1 VEASGL
7 LAPTPPPSHEPP
19 GSSGPSFG
27 TIARVFFTLVLF
39 AGALYLIYLVRD
51 VAVLLFIAL
60 FLAVALGPAVDFF
73 HRRKLPRAASILL
86 VYLLGLITVF
96 LIGLLVVPPIVDQVR
111 DVAKKAPQ
119 YIQDIRNNPTLR
131 EYDDKYKITQ
141 KLEQQA
147 NKLPSVLGSAAGT
160 LQSVTVGVFSAA
172 VKLIA
177 VLSITFFLLLDGQR
191 LTTFLFGLIR
201 SDREERFRHL
211 AGQVYGAVA
220 GYVAGN
226 LIISVVAGLVTYATL
241 ELLGVPFAVPLAV
254 LVAFLDLIPL
264 VGATIG
270 AVVVGLV
277 SLFVDFPTATIVW
290 IIVAVVYQQLENHI
304 VQPIVYRETVDVR
317 PLVVIVSILI
327 GAALLGVLGALV
339 AIPVAATVQ
348 IILRDWWERRQ
359 QLKTEDVILPPGI
372 EDEGPAPE
380 PG

>member
-1 VEASGL
+1 VA
-7 LAPTPPPSHEPP
+7 AT
-19 GSSGPSFG
+19 GPSFR
-27 TIARVFFTLVLF
+27 TLARIFFTLVLF
-39 AGALYLIYLVRD
+39 AGALYLVYLIRD
-51 VAVLLFIAL
+51 VVVLLFIAI

-86 VYLLGLITVF
+86 VYLLGLLTVF

-111 DVAKKAPQ
+111 DVARKAPQ
-119 YIQDIRNNPTLR
+119 YIQDIRDNKTLR

-141 KLEQQA
+141 KLEEQA

-191 LTTFLFGLIR
+191 LMNFLFGLIR
-201 SDREERFRHL
+201 PDRETRVRGL

-226 LIISVVAGLVTYATL
+226 LIISVVAGLVTYTTL

-270 AVVVGLV
+270 AVFVGLIT
-277 SLFVDFPTATIVW
+277 LFVDFPTATIVW
-290 IIVAVVYQQLENHI
+290 IIVIVVYQQLENHI
-304 VQPIVYRETVDVR
+304 VQPIVYRQTVDVR

-348 IILRDWWERRQ
+348 ILIRDWWERRQ
-359 QLKTEDVILPPGI
+359 QHRSDDVVLPPDV
-372 EDEGPAPE
+372 EPE
-380 PG
+380 AG

>member
-1 VEASGL
+1 VEASGVR
-7 LAPTPPPSHEPP
+7 APSPPQQGPS
-19 GSSGPSFG
+19 GSNGPSFR
-27 TIARVFFTLVLF
+27 TLARIFFTLVLF
-39 AGALYLIYLVRD
+39 AGALYLVYLIRD
-51 VAVLLFIAL
+51 VAVLLFISL

-86 VYLLGLITVF
+86 VYLLGILAVF
-96 LIGLLVVPPIVDQVR
+96 LVGLLVVPPIVSQVR
-111 DVAKKAPQ
+111 EVARKAPQ
-119 YIQDIRNNPTLR
+119 YIRDIRNNKTLR

-147 NKLPSVLGSAAGT
+147 SKLPSVLGTAAGT

-177 VLSITFFLLLDGQR
+177 VLSLTFFLLLDGQR
-191 LTTFLFGLIR
+191 LTTFLFGVMR
-201 SDREERFRHL
+201 PDREERFRGL
-211 AGQVYGAVA
+211 ATQVYGAVA

-226 LIISVVAGLVTYATL
+226 LIISVLAGLVTYATL

-277 SLFVDFPTATIVW
+277 TLFVDFPTATIVW
-290 IIVAVVYQQLENHI
+290 VIVAVVYQQAENHI
-304 VQPIVYRETVDVR
+304 VQPIVYRQTVDVR

-348 IILRDWWERRQ
+348 IVLRDWWERRQ
-359 QLKTEDVILPPGI
+359 RTRTDDVIPPPDVG
-372 EDEGPAPE
+372 PE
-380 PG
+380 PEG

>member
-1 VEASGL
+1 VEASGAA
-7 LAPTPPPSHEPP
+7 APTPSPQGRPPRSR
-19 GSSGPSFG
+19 SPSFF
-27 TIARVFFTLVLF
+27 TLARVFFTLVLF
-39 AGALYLIYLVRD
+39 AGALYLVYLVRD
-51 VAVLLFIAL
+51 VVVLLFISA

-73 HRRKLPRAASILL
+73 NRRRIPRPASILL
-86 VYLLGLITVF
+86 VYLLGLLAVF
-96 LIGLLVVPPIVDQVR
+96 LVGLLVVPPIVTQVQ
-111 DVAKKAPQ
+111 DIAKKAPQ
-119 YIQDIRNNPTLR
+119 YIRDIRNNKTLR
-131 EYDDKYKITQ
+131 EYDDKYKITE
-141 KLEQQA
+141 KLKQQA

-160 LQSVTVGVFSAA
+160 LQSVTVGVFSTA

-191 LTTFLFGLIR
+191 LANFLFGLLSR
-201 SDREERFRHL
+201 EREDRYRRV
-211 AGQVYGAVA
+211 ATQVYGAVA

-241 ELLGVPFAVPLAV
+241 ELLGVPFAVPLSV

-277 SLFVDFPTATIVW
+277 TLFVDFPTATIVW
-290 IIVAVVYQQLENHI
+290 VIVAVVYQQAENHI

-348 IILRDWWERRQ
+348 IILRDWWQRRQ
-359 QLKTEDVILPPGI
+359 SHRGEHVVLPP
-372 EDEGPAPE
+372 EVEPE
-380 PG
+380 AG

>member
-1 VEASGL
+1 VA
-7 LAPTPPPSHEPP
+7 AT
-19 GSSGPSFG
+19 GPSFR
-27 TIARVFFTLVLF
+27 TLARIFFTLVLF
-39 AGALYLIYLVRD
+39 AGALYVIYLVRD
-51 VAVLLFIAL
+51 VVVLLFIAI

-86 VYLLGLITVF
+86 VYLLGLLTVF

-111 DVAKKAPQ
+111 DVARKAPQ
-119 YIQDIRNNPTLR
+119 YIQDIRENKTLR
-131 EYDDKYKITQ
+131 KYDDKYKITQ
-141 KLEQQA
+141 KLEEQA

-191 LTTFLFGLIR
+191 LMTFLFGLMR
-201 SDREERFRHL
+201 PDREARVRGL

-226 LIISVVAGLVTYATL
+226 LIISVVAGLVTYTTL

-270 AVVVGLV
+270 AVFVGLIT
-277 SLFVDFPTATIVW
+277 LFVDFPTATIVW
-290 IIVAVVYQQLENHI
+290 LIVIIVYQQLENHI
-304 VQPIVYRETVDVR
+304 VQPIVYRQTVDVR

-348 IILRDWWERRQ
+348 ILLRDWWERRQ
-359 QLKTEDVILPPGI
+359 RHRGADVVLPPDV
-372 EDEGPAPE
+372 EPE
-380 PG
+380 AG

>member
-1 VEASGL
+1 MA
-7 LAPTPPPSHEPP
+7 AT
-19 GSSGPSFG
+19 GPSFR
-27 TIARVFFTLVLF
+27 TLARIFFTLVLF
-39 AGALYLIYLVRD
+39 AGGLYLIYLIRD
-51 VAVLLFIAL
+51 VVVLLFIAI

-86 VYLLGLITVF
+86 VYLLGLLTVF

-111 DVAKKAPQ
+111 DVARKAPE
-119 YIQDIRNNPTLR
+119 YIKDIRDNKTLR

-147 NKLPSVLGSAAGT
+147 SKLPSVLGSAAGT

-191 LTTFLFGLIR
+191 LMTFLFGLMR
-201 SDREERFRHL
+201 PDREARVRGL

-226 LIISVVAGLVTYATL
+226 LIISVVAGLVTYTTL

-270 AVVVGLV
+270 AVFVGLIT
-277 SLFVDFPTATIVW
+277 LFVDFPTATIVW
-290 IIVAVVYQQLENHI
+290 IIVIVVYQQLENHI
-304 VQPIVYRETVDVR
+304 VQPIVYRQTVDVR
-317 PLVVIVSILI
+317 PLVVIVSILV

-348 IILRDWWERRQ
+348 ILLRDWWGRRQ
-359 QLKTEDVILPPGI
+359 RHRTDDVVLPP
-372 EDEGPAPE
+372 EVEPE
-380 PG
+380 AG

>member
-1 VEASGL
+1 MAEAPGL
-7 LAPTPPPSHEPP
+7 LAPPQPPSQPPPASK
-19 GSSGPSFG
+19 GPSFN
-27 TIARVFFTLVLF
+27 TLARVFFTLVLF
-39 AGALYLIYLVRD
+39 AGALYLVYLIRD
-51 VAVLLFIAL
+51 VVVLLFIAA
-60 FLAVALGPAVDFF
+60 FLSVALGPAVDFF
-73 HRRKLPRAASILL
+73 HRRRIPRAASILL
-86 VYLLGLITVF
+86 VYLMGLVAVF
-96 LIGLLVVPPIVDQVR
+96 LVGLLVVPPIVSQVE
-111 DVAKKAPQ
+111 DVAKQAPK

-147 NKLPSVLGSAAGT
+147 SKLPSVLGTAAGT

-177 VLSITFFLLLDGQR
+177 VLSITFFLLLDGER
-191 LTTFLFGLIR
+191 LTNFLFGLMR
-201 SDREERFRHL
+201 PEREARWRTV
-211 AGQVYGAVA
+211 GRQVYGAVA

-241 ELLGVPFAVPLAV
+241 ELLGVPFAVPLSV

-290 IIVAVVYQQLENHI
+290 IIVAIVYQQAENHI

-359 QLKTEDVILPPGI
+359 EHRAEHVLLPPDV
-372 EDEGPAPE
+372 EPE
-380 PG
+380 PE

>member
-7 LAPTPPPSHEPP
+7 LGASPPPPP
-19 GSSGPSFG
+19 PQPPSGSRGPSFA
-27 TIARVFFTLVLF
+27 TIARVFFSLVVL
-39 AGALYLIYLVRD
+39 AGGLYLVYLVRD
-51 VAVLLFIAL
+51 VAILLFISL

-73 HRRKLPRAASILL
+73 HRRKIPRAASILL
-86 VYLLGLITVF
+86 VYLLGLVAVF
-96 LIGLLVVPPIVDQVR
+96 LVGLLVVPPIVDQVR

-119 YIQDIRNNPTLR
+119 YIKDIRNNPTLR

-177 VLSITFFLLLDGQR
+177 VLSITFFLLLDGMR
-191 LTTFLFGLIR
+191 LTTFLFGLLR
-201 SDREERFRHL
+201 PDREQRYRRV

-226 LIISVVAGLVTYATL
+226 LIISLVAGLVTYATL

-270 AVVVGLV
+270 AVIATAVALLHSVPAGIAVVV
-277 SLFVDFPTATIVW
+277 FFI
-290 IIVAVVYQQLENHI
+290 VYQQVENHV

-317 PLVVIVSILI
+317 PLVVIISILI

-359 QLKTEDVILPPGI
+359 ALRSDDVILPPDV
-372 EDEGPAPE
+372 EPE
-380 PG
+380 PES

>member
-1 VEASGL
+1 M
-7 LAPTPPPSHEPP
+7 
-19 GSSGPSFG
+19 
-27 TIARVFFTLVLF
+27 I
-39 AGALYLIYLVRD
+39 RD
-51 VAVLLFIAL
+51 VVVLLFIAI

-86 VYLLGLITVF
+86 VYLLGLLTVF

-111 DVAKKAPQ
+111 DVARKAPQ
-119 YIQDIRNNPTLR
+119 YIQDIRENKTLR
-131 EYDDKYKITQ
+131 KYDDKYKITQ
-141 KLEQQA
+141 KLEEQA

-191 LTTFLFGLIR
+191 LMTFLFGLMR
-201 SDREERFRHL
+201 PDREARVRGL
-211 AGQVYGAVA
+211 AGQIYGAVA

-226 LIISVVAGLVTYATL
+226 LIISVVAGLVTYTTL

-270 AVVVGLV
+270 AVFVGLIT
-277 SLFVDFPTATIVW
+277 LFVDFRQLETHIAQP
-290 IIVAVVYQQLENHI
+290 VVYRQ
-304 VQPIVYRETVDVR
+304 TVDVR

-348 IILRDWWERRQ
+348 ILLRDWWERRQ
-359 QLKTEDVILPPGI
+359 QRRSDNVVLPPDV
-372 EDEGPAPE
+372 EPE
-380 PG
+380 AG

>member
-1 VEASGL
+1 VEASGVR
-7 LAPTPPPSHEPP
+7 APSPPQQGPS
-19 GSSGPSFG
+19 GSNGPSFR
-27 TIARVFFTLVLF
+27 TLARIFFTLVLF
-39 AGALYLIYLVRD
+39 AGALYLVYLIRD
-51 VAVLLFIAL
+51 VAVLLFISL

-86 VYLLGLITVF
+86 VYLLGILAVF
-96 LIGLLVVPPIVDQVR
+96 LVGLLVVPPIVSQVQE
-111 DVAKKAPQ
+111 VARKAPQ
-119 YIQDIRNNPTLR
+119 YIRDIRNNKTLR

-147 NKLPSVLGSAAGT
+147 SKLPSVLGTAAGT

-177 VLSITFFLLLDGQR
+177 VLSLTFFLLLDGQR
-191 LTTFLFGLIR
+191 LTTFLFGVMR
-201 SDREERFRHL
+201 PDREERFRGL
-211 AGQVYGAVA
+211 ATQVYGAVA

-226 LIISVVAGLVTYATL
+226 LIISVLAGLVTYATL

-277 SLFVDFPTATIVW
+277 TLFVDFPTATIVW
-290 IIVAVVYQQLENHI
+290 VIVAVVYQQAENHI
-304 VQPIVYRETVDVR
+304 VQPIVYRQTVDVR

-348 IILRDWWERRQ
+348 IVLRDWWERRQ
-359 QLKTEDVILPPGI
+359 RTRTDDVIPPPDVG
-372 EDEGPAPE
+372 PE
-380 PG
+380 PEG

>member
-1 VEASGL
+1 VEASGVR
-7 LAPTPPPSHEPP
+7 APSPPQQGPS
-19 GSSGPSFG
+19 GSNGPSFR
-27 TIARVFFTLVLF
+27 TLARIFFTLVLF
-39 AGALYLIYLVRD
+39 AGALYLVYLIRD
-51 VAVLLFIAL
+51 VAVLLFISL

-86 VYLLGLITVF
+86 VYLLGILAVF
-96 LIGLLVVPPIVDQVR
+96 LVGLLVVPPIVSQVR
-111 DVAKKAPQ
+111 EVARKAPE
-119 YIQDIRNNPTLR
+119 YIRDIRNNKTLR

-147 NKLPSVLGSAAGT
+147 SKLPSVLGTAAGT

-177 VLSITFFLLLDGQR
+177 VLSLTFFLLLDGQR
-191 LTTFLFGLIR
+191 LTTFLFGLMR
-201 SDREERFRHL
+201 PDREERFRGL
-211 AGQVYGAVA
+211 ATQVYGAVA

-226 LIISVVAGLVTYATL
+226 LIISVLAGLVTYATL

-277 SLFVDFPTATIVW
+277 TLFVDFPTATIVW
-290 IIVAVVYQQLENHI
+290 VIVAVVYQQAENHI
-304 VQPIVYRETVDVR
+304 VQPIVYRQTVDVR

-348 IILRDWWERRQ
+348 IVLRDWWERRQ
-359 QLKTEDVILPPGI
+359 RTRTDDVIPPPDVG
-372 EDEGPAPE
+372 PE
-380 PG
+380 PEG

>member
-1 VEASGL
+1 VRAPSPPQQGPSG
-7 LAPTPPPSHEPP
+7 SN
-19 GSSGPSFG
+19 GPSFR
-27 TIARVFFTLVLF
+27 TLARIFFTLVLF
-39 AGALYLIYLVRD
+39 AGALYLVYLIRD
-51 VAVLLFIAL
+51 VAVLLFISL

-86 VYLLGLITVF
+86 VYLLGILAVF
-96 LIGLLVVPPIVDQVR
+96 LVGLLVVPPIVSQVR
-111 DVAKKAPQ
+111 EVARKAPQ
-119 YIQDIRNNPTLR
+119 YIRDIRNNKTLR

-147 NKLPSVLGSAAGT
+147 SKLPSVLGTAAGT

-177 VLSITFFLLLDGQR
+177 VLSLTFFLLLDGQR
-191 LTTFLFGLIR
+191 LTTFLFGVMR
-201 SDREERFRHL
+201 PDREERFRGL
-211 AGQVYGAVA
+211 ATQVYGAVA

-226 LIISVVAGLVTYATL
+226 LIISVLAGLVTYATL

-277 SLFVDFPTATIVW
+277 TLFVDFPTATIVW
-290 IIVAVVYQQLENHI
+290 VIVAVVYQQAENHI
-304 VQPIVYRETVDVR
+304 VQPIVYRQTVDVR

-348 IILRDWWERRQ
+348 IVLRDWWERRQ
-359 QLKTEDVILPPGI
+359 RTRTDDVIPPPDVG
-372 EDEGPAPE
+372 PE
-380 PG
+380 PEG

>member
-1 VEASGL
+1 VEASV
-7 LAPTPPPSHEPP
+7 LAPPPPPP
-19 GSSGPSFG
+19 HGSPDSNGPSFR
-27 TIARVFFTLVLF
+27 TIARIFFSLVVL
-39 AGALYLIYLVRD
+39 AGGFYLVYLVRD
-51 VAVLLFIAL
+51 IVVLLFISL
-60 FLAVALGPAVDFF
+60 FLAVALGPPVDFF
-73 HRRKLPRAASILL
+73 HRRKIPRAASILL
-86 VYLLGLITVF
+86 VYLLGLLAVF
-96 LIGLLVVPPIVDQVR
+96 LVGLLVVPPIVTQVQ
-111 DVAKKAPQ
+111 DIAKKAPQ
-119 YIQDIRNNPTLR
+119 YIRDIRNNPTLR
-131 EYDDKYKITQ
+131 EYDDKYQITQ

-191 LTTFLFGLIR
+191 LTNFLFGLMR
-201 SDREERFRHL
+201 SDREDRFRGV
-211 AGQVYGAVA
+211 ATQIYGAVA

-241 ELLGVPFAVPLAV
+241 ELLGVPFAVPLSV

-277 SLFVDFPTATIVW
+277 TLFVDFPTATIVW
-290 IIVAVVYQQLENHI
+290 VIVAVVYQQVENHV

-327 GAALLGVLGALV
+327 GASLLGVLGALV

-348 IILRDWWERRQ
+348 IVLRDWWERRQ
-359 QLKTEDVILPPGI
+359 RNRADDVILPPDV
-372 EDEGPAPE
+372 EPE
-380 PG
+380 PDG